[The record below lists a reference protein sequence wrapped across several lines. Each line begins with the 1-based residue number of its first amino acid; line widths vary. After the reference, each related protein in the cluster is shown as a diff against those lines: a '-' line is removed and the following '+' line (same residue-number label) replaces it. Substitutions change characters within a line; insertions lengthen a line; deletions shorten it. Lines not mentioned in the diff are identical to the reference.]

1 MSRARRQANRRTS
14 RRAYLPVPAH
24 ARSARSGGSAAPGGE
39 RRAGGRDARGPARG
53 RRARSHVGSRGRRG
67 RGVGHGLLG
76 LLALL
81 ASACGDT
88 EAPRERG
95 TSEAPANGAAAT
107 EAVRAPAA
115 AVGPERVALAEASGA
130 RAANARVTP
139 ERLARHP
146 AARVAEAGSVPE
158 QRQRPGDAE
167 RGRRALLE
175 EGYVACGLP
184 LRVFRE
190 LVADEPLVPAEER
203 EAAADGLPY
212 FVNATRDERGV
223 EIASGNCL
231 VCHGTP
237 LFGELVIGLGNE
249 FADFTENPSAAVER
263 AGALVRGAAET
274 AAWERYADRV
284 HAIAPHMTM
293 ATVGT
298 NPANNLTAA
307 LIAHRDPETNA
318 WSEEPLLPLPP
329 TEPAPVS
336 VPPWWR
342 MAKKHAMF
350 NLGEGRGDHGR
361 IMMAASMLCSDSVSE
376 LDAIDAYAPD
386 IRAFIASLEP
396 PAWPF
401 DVDAAL
407 AARGREVF
415 DANCSACHGRYAHD
429 ADGRRDRAAD
439 VYPNRLVPL
448 ELVGTDPMLV
458 EQAHSD
464 DGIAYVDWFNRSYY
478 GRLGTAAPGPGYV
491 APPLDGIWATAPFL
505 HNGSVPSVRALLD
518 GETRP
523 ARWRHVARDASDP
536 EDYDREDLGWRHV
549 ADEAIAPDTP
559 PERVYDTSRAGHA
572 NTGHRFGD
580 HLSDAER
587 DAVIEYLKTL

>member
-1 MSRARRQANRRTS
+1 MSGDGGIRALAASALVALVALASGCDRGGPPADETS
-14 RRAYLPVPAH
+14 PEAGAVADAAPPSPPAASADELRGDVPAH
-24 ARSARSGGSAAPGGE
+24 AAAE
-39 RRAGGRDARGPARG
+39 
-53 RRARSHVGSRGRRG
+53 
-67 RGVGHGLLG
+67 
-76 LLALL
+76 
-81 ASACGDT
+81 
-88 EAPRERG
+88 
-95 TSEAPANGAAAT
+95 AAA
-107 EAVRAPAA
+107 RADDASEVGTGNALVAAERTADRAA
-115 AVGPERVALAEASGA
+115 ARFADTGLVP
-130 RAANARVTP
+130 
-139 ERLARHP
+139 P
-146 AARVAEAGSVPE
+146 AP
-158 QRQRPGDAE
+158 QRDGDAAA
-167 RGRRALLE
+167 GRRALVE

-184 LRVFRE
+184 ARVVRE
-190 LVADEPLVPAEER
+190 LVAGADVTTLPDR
-203 EAAADGLPY
+203 EAAAEGLPY
-212 FVNATRDERGV
+212 ALNASRDANGV
-223 EIASGNCL
+223 EIASSNCL
-231 VCHGTP
+231 ACHGAP

-249 FADFTENPSAAVER
+249 FADFTENPSVAVER
-263 AGALVRGAAET
+263 AGALVRGEAET

-318 WSEEPLLPLPP
+318 WSDEPLLPLPP

-361 IMMAASMLCSDSVSE
+361 IMMAASMLCSDSIEE
-376 LDAIDAYAPD
+376 LEAIDAYAPD

-401 DVDAAL
+401 DVDAER

-415 DANCSACHGRYAHD
+415 EANCSACHGRYAHD

-439 VYPNRLVPL
+439 VYPNRLVPI
-448 ELVGTDPMLV
+448 ELVGTDPALV

-464 DGIAYVDWFNRSYY
+464 EGIAYVDWFNRSYY

-518 GETRP
+518 SETRP
-523 ARWRHVARDASDP
+523 ARWQHVARDASDP
-536 EDYDREDLGWRHV
+536 DDYDRDALGWRFV
-549 ADEAIAPDTP
+549 AGDAIAPDTP
-559 PERVYDTSRAGHA
+559 PERVYDTARAGHA